1 MDAGACTTKCVE
13 LLSAADA
20 APAPAPAGPGSAG
33 WAARC
38 RRAGVLEDCTEEKLL
53 FAEHGAAQPTNR
65 SRSTAVT
72 RRAPCAP
79 SPHAATGTKL
89 PEGHVATVTVDDLPD
104 EEEDDGDGLG
114 DFVNDIGG
122 GDDY

>member
-1 MDAGACTTKCVE
+1 M
-13 LLSAADA
+13 
-20 APAPAPAGPGSAG
+20 
-33 WAARC
+33 
-38 RRAGVLEDCTEEKLL
+38 
-53 FAEHGAAQPTNR
+53 
-65 SRSTAVT
+65 RSTARPSLLT
-72 RRAPCAP
+72 APTPLPSQEERRAL
-79 SPHAATGTKL
+79 PHPTLPGTKL